1 MSDFDKYISFENRID
16 VSVLFD
22 KMAQVK
28 SEVKKVIVGQDQ
40 LIDMLLISILAS
52 GHSLIQGLPWWPKHY
67 PQN

>member
-40 LIDMLLISILAS
+40 LIDMLLISILA
-52 GHSLIQGLPWWPKHY
+52 
-67 PQN
+67 